1 MSEIALRRAPTAV
14 RRLPSLGPVLAT
26 QVRYQL
32 TMLMRTPRA
41 LIAGL
46 IMPGLLLAL
55 EAGKKEH
62 VTMAAAAPRIAGLL
76 AFSAVAV
83 AFFIHANSLV
93 IAREEGVLRRWRV
106 SPLPAWAYFAGRIV
120 ATVVLT
126 AAAGLVLV
134 FVAMAMTGLHLTGH
148 AVMGLLV
155 ADVLGALAL
164 TAAGIALTPVIPSAQ
179 AAQPVLM
186 LVYFPLVV
194 LSGSFGAITD
204 LPHWLTTAMT
214 YLPAQPLINAISG
227 VMLHGS
233 GSIMSAH
240 DLAVLIGWAVGGLL
254 ISVWFFAWD
263 PHRPRH
269 ARRAVASTTAR
280 SA

>member
-1 MSEIALRRAPTAV
+1 MSELALPAP
-14 RRLPSLGPVLAT
+14 RRLPGIASVLAT
-26 QVRYQL
+26 QVRYQV

-41 LIAGL
+41 LVAGL

-55 EAGKKEH
+55 LVGKKEH
-62 VTMAAAAPRIAGLL
+62 ITMAAAAPMIAGLL
-76 AFSAVAV
+76 AFSAVAI
-83 AFFIHANSLV
+83 AFFVHANALV
-93 IAREEGVLRRWRV
+93 IAREDGVLRRWRV

-120 ATVVLT
+120 ATVLLT
-126 AAAGLVLV
+126 AASGLVLV
-134 FVAMAMTGLHLTGH
+134 FVGMAMTGLHLSGH
-148 AVMGLLV
+148 AVMGLLA

-164 TAAGIALTPVIPSAQ
+164 TAAGMALTPVIPSAQ
-179 AAQPVLM
+179 AAQPMLM

-204 LPHWLTTAMT
+204 LPHWLTTAVT
-214 YLPAQPLINAISG
+214 YLPEQPLINAISG
-227 VMLHGS
+227 AMQHGS
-233 GSIMSAH
+233 GAVMSAH
-240 DLAVLIGWAVGGLL
+240 DLAVLAGWAVGGLL

-269 ARRAVASTTAR
+269 ARRAGASTTAR

>member
-1 MSEIALRRAPTAV
+1 MSELALPAP
-14 RRLPSLGPVLAT
+14 RHLPPLAPVLAS

-62 VTMAAAAPRIAGLL
+62 VTMTAAAPRIAGLL

-83 AFFIHANSLV
+83 AFFIHANALV

-106 SPLPAWAYFAGRIV
+106 SPLPAWAYFAGRII
-120 ATVVLT
+120 ATVLLT
-126 AAAGLVLV
+126 AASGLVLV

-148 AVMGLLV
+148 AVTGLLA

-164 TAAGIALTPVIPSAQ
+164 TATGIALTPIIPSAQ

-194 LSGSFGAITD
+194 LSGSFGAIAD

-227 VMLHGS
+227 VMQHAS
-233 GSIMSAH
+233 GPLMSAH
-240 DLAVLIGWAVGGLL
+240 DLMVLLGWAVGGLL
-254 ISVWFFAWD
+254 IAVWFFAWD

-269 ARRAVASTTAR
+269 ARRAVASTTDR

>member
-1 MSEIALRRAPTAV
+1 MSEIVLPAP
-14 RRLPSLGPVLAT
+14 RRLPGLAPVLST

-32 TMLMRTPRA
+32 TMLIRTPRA

-62 VTMAAAAPRIAGLL
+62 VTMAAAAPKIAGLL

-83 AFFIHANSLV
+83 AFFIHANALV

-106 SPLPAWAYFAGRIV
+106 SPLPAWAYFAGRII
-120 ATVVLT
+120 ATVLLT

-148 AVMGLLV
+148 AVAGLLV

-194 LSGSFGAITD
+194 LSGSFGALTD

-227 VMLHGS
+227 VMQNAS
-233 GSIMSAH
+233 GPLISAH
-240 DLAVLIGWAVGGLL
+240 HLAVLVGWAVGGLL

-269 ARRAVASTTAR
+269 ARRAGAGTTVR